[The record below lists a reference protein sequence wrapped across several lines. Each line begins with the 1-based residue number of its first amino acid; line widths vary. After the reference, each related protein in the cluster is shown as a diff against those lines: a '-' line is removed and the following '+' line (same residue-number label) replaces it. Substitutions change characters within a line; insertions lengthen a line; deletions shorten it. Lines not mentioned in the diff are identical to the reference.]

1 VPFGRCVLIIDNYL
15 IHKIPYEKV
24 RGEQMPELP
33 ELQII
38 AERLTSELA
47 GFPIKKTS
55 VHNHLV
61 VHGLPVQEFESKSVG
76 ETFESV
82 VADGKFLIFFLTNYD
97 IVLNLMLTGR
107 LRTTPRYKRPN
118 SYDMVSFRI
127 EDLTLWYSDAKKMGR
142 IYLVKKGDYS
152 QVADFEGRG
161 PSALDPELTLEI
173 FMNRLKRH
181 NGQIKNVLRN
191 QRFVKGIGN
200 AYADEIL
207 LYAGILPFRNRS
219 TLSDEEV
226 KNLYHAMGKVLSHIR
241 DVISKRFLDEIA
253 IEKRDFLMVHNR
265 GGGICPL
272 CGGRVSEVTAN
283 RFTTNYCQTC
293 QK

>member
-1 VPFGRCVLIIDNYL
+1 
-15 IHKIPYEKV
+15 
-24 RGEQMPELP
+24 MPELP

-47 GFPIKKTS
+47 GHSIRQTK
-55 VHNHLV
+55 VYNHIV
-61 VHGLPVQEFESKSVG
+61 VHGMPVADFEAKSTG
-76 ETFESV
+76 ETFETV
-82 VADGKFLIFFLTNYD
+82 AADGKFLIFSLTNYD

-107 LRTTPRYKRPN
+107 LRTIQRYKRPT
-118 SYDMVSFRI
+118 SHDMVSFQI
-127 EDLTLWYSDAKKMGR
+127 DDLSLWYSDAKKMGR
-142 IYLVKKGDYS
+142 IYLVDKGDYS
-152 QVADFEGRG
+152 QVAGFEDRG
-161 PSALDPELTLEI
+161 PSALDLGLTLDI
-173 FMNRLKRH
+173 FKKRLKRH

-207 LYAGILPFRNRS
+207 VYAGILPFRKRS
-219 TLSDEEV
+219 SLNDDEIESLFHSM
-226 KNLYHAMGKVLSHIR
+226 KKVLTQIR
-241 DVISKRFLDEIA
+241 DIISKRSLDEISV
-253 IEKRDFLMVHNR
+253 EKRDFLMVHNR

-283 RFTTNYCQTC
+283 RFKTNYCQTC

>member
-1 VPFGRCVLIIDNYL
+1 
-15 IHKIPYEKV
+15 
-24 RGEQMPELP
+24 MPELP

-38 AERLTSELA
+38 AARLTSHLA
-47 GFPIKKTS
+47 GFSIKKTV
-55 VHNHLV
+55 VHNHIV
-61 VHGLPVQEFESKSVG
+61 VHGLPVDDFESKSIG
-76 ETFESV
+76 ETFETV
-82 VADGKFLIFFLTNYD
+82 VADGKFLIFNLTNYD
-97 IVLNLMLTGR
+97 VVLNLMLTGR
-107 LRTTPRYKRPN
+107 LRAIPRYKRPT
-118 SYDMVSFRI
+118 SYDMVSFQI

-142 IYLVKKGDYS
+142 IYLVNKGDYS

-173 FMNRLKRH
+173 FKKRLKRH
-181 NGQIKNVLRN
+181 NGQMKNVLRN

-207 LYAGILPFRNRS
+207 LYAGILPFRKRS
-219 TLSDEEV
+219 TLPDDEVE
-226 KNLYHAMGKVLSHIR
+226 KLYHAMSKVLSRIR
-241 DVISKRFLDEIA
+241 DIISKRSLDEIA

-283 RFTTNYCQTC
+283 RFKTNYCQTC